1 MLVWDLGQCA
11 AMVDSDHRAS
21 ASRGWRPTMKKSL
34 NEEDFPLFTHR
45 RCPIGERVVCF
56 FFLPPK

>member
-1 MLVWDLGQCA
+1 M
-11 AMVDSDHRAS
+11 
-21 ASRGWRPTMKKSL
+21 RGDGWFRPQSERQPWLAPDDEKKSL